1 MKRTDLVSTEGA
13 NLAFDVQ
20 GSGEALLFI
29 PGAGGDAGVYGP
41 LGSILSDGY
50 TVITYDRRCNARS
63 NGDTDAPLDIAQQ
76 ARDAVAVLRAAGH
89 ERALVFGNSGGANIA
104 LQLAS
109 DHPGSIA
116 LLAAHE
122 PPAIALLSDEPDT
135 MAFVEQV
142 HQTSQ
147 TQGAPAA
154 MRLFASR
161 LVGFGPPPGQP
172 GGLGGGPLG
181 GAPGGPPGASPNG
194 PPPGPPGGRPGGLG
208 QAKDMSFFFSREYL
222 PITLFRPDLAAIRA
236 AEVPIVVLA
245 GDKSG
250 DAYYVRSA
258 RKVAEA
264 LGCQMRT
271 VPGNHLAFL
280 IEPAAFAAALRAVLA
295 SARNP

>member
-13 NLAFDVQ
+13 DLAFDVQ
-20 GSGEALLFI
+20 GSGEALLLI

-41 LGSILSDGY
+41 LGSLLSDGY

-63 NGDTDAPLDIAQQ
+63 TGDRDAPLDMAQQ

-89 ERALVFGNSGGANIA
+89 ERALVFANSGGANIA

-122 PPAIALLSDEPDT
+122 PPVVTLLPDDADT
-135 MAFVEQV
+135 MAFVERV
-142 HQTSQ
+142 HQVSQ

-154 MRLFASR
+154 MGLFASR
-161 LVGFGPPPGQP
+161 LVGFGPPPAPP
-172 GGLGGGPLG
+172 GGAPGGS
-181 GAPGGPPGASPNG
+181 PGGPPGA
-194 PPPGPPGGRPGGLG
+194 PPGPPGGRPGGLG

-236 AEVPIVVLA
+236 AGVPTVVLA
-245 GDKSG
+245 GERSG
-250 DAYYVRSA
+250 DAYYVRAA

-264 LGCQMRT
+264 LGCPMRT

-280 IEPAAFAAALRAVLA
+280 IEPTSFADALRGVLA
-295 SARNP
+295 TARTA

>member
-13 NLAFDVQ
+13 DLAFDVQ
-20 GSGEALLFI
+20 GTGEALLLI
-29 PGAGGDAGVYGP
+29 PGAGGDAGVYGS
-41 LGSILSDGY
+41 LASLLSDGY

-63 NGDTDAPLDIAQQ
+63 TGDRDAPLDMAQQ

-89 ERALVFGNSGGANIA
+89 QRALVFGNSGGANIA
-104 LQLAS
+104 LQLAA

-147 TQGAPAA
+147 TQGASAA
-154 MRLFASR
+154 MGLFVSR
-161 LVGFGPPPGQP
+161 LVGFGPPPDQR
-172 GGLGGGPLG
+172 GGPGG
-181 GAPGGPPGASPNG
+181 GAPGGSPNG
-194 PPPGPPGGRPGGLG
+194 PPPGGRPGGLG

-236 AEVPIVVLA
+236 AGVPTVVLA
-245 GDKSG
+245 GEKSG

-264 LGCQMRT
+264 LGCPIRT

-280 IEPAAFAAALRAVLA
+280 IEPAPFADALRGVLA

>member
-13 NLAFDVQ
+13 DLAFDVQ
-20 GSGEALLFI
+20 GTGEALLLI

-41 LGSILSDGY
+41 LASLLSDGY

-63 NGDTDAPLDIAQQ
+63 TGDRDAPLDMAQQ

-89 ERALVFGNSGGANIA
+89 QRALVFGNSGGANIA
-104 LQLAS
+104 LQLAA

-122 PPAIALLSDEPDT
+122 PPALALLSDEPDT

-154 MRLFASR
+154 MGLFASR
-161 LVGFGPPPGQP
+161 LVGFGPPPGQR
-172 GGLGGGPLG
+172 GGPGG
-181 GAPGGPPGASPNG
+181 GAPGGSPNG
-194 PPPGPPGGRPGGLG
+194 PPPGGRPGGLG

-222 PITLFRPDLAAIRA
+222 PITLFRPDLAALRA
-236 AEVPIVVLA
+236 AGVPTVVLA
-245 GDKSG
+245 GEKSG

-264 LGCQMRT
+264 LGCPVRT

-280 IEPAAFAAALRAVLA
+280 IEPAPFADALRGVLA